1 MKNFLKNYEFTLTVK
16 GPVHIGDGKTLTKV
30 DYFFYKDRIC
40 FPNLHKMFTYIKQ
53 MHLTSDYESFMYSAN
68 NNLTYWLN
76 HKRIISAVAEKCTD
90 YSISLVG
97 SSASK
102 PRNLSTFAKDPYGNP
117 YIPGSSLKGLIRTL
131 LLAKEI
137 VDNPDDYAEIRNDIR
152 RSINDPRKN
161 IISNLYKA
169 SSTIPK
175 AKRLEKI
182 VDEAIKSKLNKASST
197 IEEIA
202 FHNLN
207 CLKERKERKNA
218 VNDVFKGLIVSDSQ
232 PLSTN
237 DLIVTEKIDYNV
249 VGNEKP
255 LPLYRESLVP
265 NTQVKFNVTIDTS
278 IFNYTIDDILQ
289 AVKLFAEDYYTYF
302 SSNFRGIKKPTSN
315 TVWLG
320 GGASYVSKTI
330 MYNLFGDDA
339 YNIVSSVLNVT
350 QKHHDH
356 GADKD
361 KGVSPVTVKLTKY
374 NNTLC
379 HYGECTLSISEK

>member
-1 MKNFLKNYEFTLTVK
+1 MKNFLKNYEVTLTVK

-30 DYFFYKDRIC
+30 DYFFYKDRIY
-40 FPNLHKMFTYIKQ
+40 FPNLHKMFLYIKQ
-53 MHLTSDYESFMYSAN
+53 MHLTSDYESFMYSARN
-68 NNLTYWLN
+68 DLTYWLN
-76 HKRIISAVAEKCTD
+76 RKRIISTVAEKCTD
-90 YSISLVG
+90 YSVAL
-97 SSASK
+97 SK
-102 PRNLSTFAKDPYGNP
+102 LPNLKSWKLSTFIKDPYDNP

-202 FHNLN
+202 FHKLN

-237 DLIVTEKIDYNV
+237 DLIITQKMDYNV
-249 VGNEKP
+249 IDKMNY
-255 LPLYRESLVP
+255 LSYRESLVP

-278 IFNYTIDDILQ
+278 IFNYTINDILQ
-289 AVKLFAEDYYTYF
+289 AVKLFAENYYTYF

-320 GGASYVSKTI
+320 GGAGYVSKTI
-330 MYNLFGDDA
+330 MYNLFGGDVG
-339 YNIVSSVLNVT
+339 IVSSVLNVT

-379 HYGECTLSISEK
+379 HYGECTLSITEK

>member
-30 DYFFYKDRIC
+30 DYFFYKDRIY
-40 FPNLHKMFTYIKQ
+40 FPNLHKMFLYIKQ
-53 MHLTSDYESFMYSAN
+53 MHLTSDYESFMYSARN
-68 NNLTYWLN
+68 DLTYWLN
-76 HKRIISAVAEKCTD
+76 RKRIISTVAEKCTD
-90 YSISLVG
+90 YSVAL
-97 SSASK
+97 SK
-102 PRNLSTFAKDPYGNP
+102 LPNLKSWKLSTFIKDPYGNP

-137 VDNPDDYAEIRNDIR
+137 VDNPDDYAEIESDIR
-152 RSINDPRKN
+152 RGIRN
-161 IISNLYKA
+161 
-169 SSTIPK
+169 PK
-175 AKRLEKI
+175 A
-182 VDEAIKSKLNKASST
+182 IKNNMLNRESST

-202 FHNLN
+202 FHKLN
-207 CLKERKERKNA
+207 CSDKRKNA
-218 VNDVFKGLIVSDSQ
+218 VNDVFKGLIVSDSE

-237 DLIVTEKIDYNV
+237 DLIVTQKIDYNV
-249 VGNEKP
+249 LDKMNY
-255 LPLYRESLVP
+255 LLYRESLIP

-289 AVKLFAEDYYTYF
+289 AVKLFAENYYTYF

-320 GGASYVSKTI
+320 GGAGYVSKTI

-350 QKHHDH
+350 TKHHH
-356 GADKD
+356 DKD
-361 KGVSPVTVKLTKY
+361 KKKGISPVTVKLTKY

-379 HYGECTLSISEK
+379 HYGECTLSIAEK

>member
-16 GPVHIGDGKTLTKV
+16 GPVHIGSGQTLSKM
-30 DYFFYKDRIC
+30 DYFFYKDRIY
-40 FPNLHKMFTYIKQ
+40 FPNFHKMFSYIKQ
-53 MHLTSDYESFMYSAN
+53 MHLINDYESFMYSARN
-68 NNLTYWLN
+68 DLTYWLN
-76 HKRIISAVAEKCTD
+76 RKRIISTVAEKCTD
-90 YSISLVG
+90 YSVAL
-97 SSASK
+97 SK
-102 PRNLSTFAKDPYGNP
+102 LPNLKSWELNAFIKDPYCNP

-137 VDNPDDYAEIRNDIR
+137 VDNPDDFTEIKSEIYEY
-152 RSINDPRKN
+152 IKN
-161 IISNLYKA
+161 TSGN
-169 SSTIPK
+169 
-175 AKRLEKI
+175 
-182 VDEAIKSKLNKASST
+182 IKSKLNNESSNL
-197 IEEIA
+197 EKIA
-202 FHNLN
+202 FYKLN
-207 CLKERKERKNA
+207 CSDNRKNA

-289 AVKLFAEDYYTYF
+289 AVKLFAEDYYNYF
-302 SSNFRGIKKPTSN
+302 SSKFRGIKKPTSN

-320 GGASYVSKTI
+320 GGAGYVSKTI
-330 MYNLFGDDA
+330 MYNLFGGDVG
-339 YNIVSSVLNVT
+339 IVSSVLNVT

-374 NNTLC
+374 NNTLS
-379 HYGECTLSISEK
+379 HYGECTLSIAEK

>member
-1 MKNFLKNYEFTLTVK
+1 MRNFLKNYEFTLTVK

-30 DYFFYKDRIC
+30 DYFFYKDRIY
-40 FPNLHKMFTYIKQ
+40 FPNLHKMFLYIKQ
-53 MHLTSDYESFMYSAN
+53 MHLTSDYESFMYSARN
-68 NNLTYWLN
+68 DLTYWLN
-76 HKRIISAVAEKCTD
+76 DKRIISAVAEKCTD

-102 PRNLSTFAKDPYGNP
+102 PRNLSTFVKDPYGNP

-137 VDNPDDYAEIRNDIR
+137 VDNPDDYAEIERDIR
-152 RSINDPRKN
+152 RGIRNPRANKN
-161 IISNLYKA
+161 NMLNSE
-169 SSTIPK
+169 SST
-175 AKRLEKI
+175 L
-182 VDEAIKSKLNKASST
+182 
-197 IEEIA
+197 EEIA
-202 FHNLN
+202 FHKLN
-207 CLKERKERKNA
+207 CSDKRKNA

-237 DLIVTEKIDYNV
+237 DLIVTEKIDYNI

-289 AVKLFAEDYYTYF
+289 EVKLFAEDYYTYF

-320 GGASYVSKTI
+320 GGAGYVSKTI

-350 QKHHDH
+350 TKHHH
-356 GADKD
+356 DKD
-361 KGVSPVTVKLTKY
+361 TKKGVSPVTVKLTKY

-379 HYGECTLSISEK
+379 HCGECTLSIAEK

>member
-1 MKNFLKNYEFTLTVK
+1 MKNFLKNYEFILTVK

-30 DYFFYKDRIC
+30 DYFFYKDRIY
-40 FPNLHKMFTYIKQ
+40 FPNLHKMFLYIKQ
-53 MHLTSDYESFMYSAN
+53 MHLTSDYESFMYSARN
-68 NNLTYWLN
+68 DLTYWLN
-76 HKRIISAVAEKCTD
+76 RKRIISTVAEKCTD
-90 YSISLVG
+90 YSVAL
-97 SSASK
+97 SK
-102 PRNLSTFAKDPYGNP
+102 LPNLKSWKLSTFIKDPYGNP

-137 VDNPDDYAEIRNDIR
+137 VDNPDDYAEIESDIR
-152 RSINDPRKN
+152 RGIRNPRAN
-161 IISNLYKA
+161 RNNM
-169 SSTIPK
+169 
-175 AKRLEKI
+175 
-182 VDEAIKSKLNKASST
+182 LNRESST

-202 FHNLN
+202 FHKLN
-207 CLKERKERKNA
+207 CSDKRKNA
-218 VNDVFKGLIVSDSQ
+218 VNDVFKGLIVSDSE

-237 DLIVTEKIDYNV
+237 DLIVTQKIDYNV
-249 VGNEKP
+249 LDKMNY
-255 LPLYRESLVP
+255 LLYRESLIP

-289 AVKLFAEDYYTYF
+289 AVKLFAENYYTYF

-320 GGASYVSKTI
+320 GGAGYVSKTI

-350 QKHHDH
+350 TKHHH
-356 GADKD
+356 DKD
-361 KGVSPVTVKLTKY
+361 KKKRVSPVTVKLTKY

-379 HYGECTLSISEK
+379 HYGECTLSIAEK

>member
-1 MKNFLKNYEFTLTVK
+1 MKNFLKNYEVTLTVK

-30 DYFFYKDRIC
+30 DYFFYKDRIY
-40 FPNLHKMFTYIKQ
+40 FPNLHKMFLYIKQ
-53 MHLTSDYESFMYSAN
+53 MHLIDDYESFMYSARN
-68 NNLTYWLN
+68 DLTYWLN
-76 HKRIISAVAEKCTD
+76 RKRIISTVAEKCTD
-90 YSISLVG
+90 YSVAL
-97 SSASK
+97 SK
-102 PRNLSTFAKDPYGNP
+102 LPNLKSWKLSIFIKDPYGNP

-137 VDNPDDYAEIRNDIR
+137 VDNPDNYAEIESDIR

-202 FHNLN
+202 FHKLN

-237 DLIVTEKIDYNV
+237 DLTITQKMDYNV
-249 VGNEKP
+249 IDKMNY
-255 LPLYRESLVP
+255 LSYRESLVP

-278 IFNYTIDDILQ
+278 IFNYTINDILQ

-320 GGASYVSKTI
+320 GGAGYVSKTI
-330 MYNLFGDDA
+330 MYNLFGGDVG
-339 YNIVSSVLNVT
+339 IVSSVLNVT

-379 HYGECTLSISEK
+379 HYGECTLSITEK

>member
-30 DYFFYKDRIC
+30 DYFFYKDRIY
-40 FPNLHKMFTYIKQ
+40 FPNLHKMFLCIKQ
-53 MHLTSDYESFMYSAN
+53 MHLTSDYESFMYSARN
-68 NNLTYWLN
+68 DLTYWLN
-76 HKRIISAVAEKCTD
+76 DKSIISAVAEKCTD
-90 YSISLVG
+90 YSVAL
-97 SSASK
+97 SK
-102 PRNLSTFAKDPYGNP
+102 LPNLKSWKLSTFIKDPYGNP

-131 LLAKEI
+131 FLAKEI
-137 VDNPDDYAEIRNDIR
+137 VDNPDDYAEIERDIR
-152 RSINDPRKN
+152 RGIRNPRAN
-161 IISNLYKA
+161 RNNMLNRE
-169 SSTIPK
+169 SST
-175 AKRLEKI
+175 L
-182 VDEAIKSKLNKASST
+182 
-197 IEEIA
+197 EEIA
-202 FHNLN
+202 FHKLN
-207 CLKERKERKNA
+207 CSDKRKNA

-265 NTQVKFNVTIDTS
+265 NTQVKFNIAIDTS

-289 AVKLFAEDYYTYF
+289 AVKLFAENYYTYF

-320 GGASYVSKTI
+320 GGAGYVSKTI
-330 MYNLFGDDA
+330 MYNLFGGDA

-350 QKHHDH
+350 AKQHHHDK
-356 GADKD
+356 DKK

-379 HYGECTLSISEK
+379 HYGECTLSIAEK

>member
-1 MKNFLKNYEFTLTVK
+1 MRNFLKNYEFTLTVK

-30 DYFFYKDRIC
+30 DYFFYKDRIY
-40 FPNLHKMFTYIKQ
+40 FPNLHKMFLYIKQ
-53 MHLTSDYESFMYSAN
+53 MHLTSDYESFMYSARN
-68 NNLTYWLN
+68 DLTYWLN
-76 HKRIISAVAEKCTD
+76 DKRIISAVAEKCTD

-102 PRNLSTFAKDPYGNP
+102 PRNLSTFVKDPYGNP

-137 VDNPDDYAEIRNDIR
+137 VDNPDNYAEIERDIR
-152 RSINDPRKN
+152 RGIRNPRANKN
-161 IISNLYKA
+161 NMLNSE
-169 SSTIPK
+169 SST
-175 AKRLEKI
+175 L
-182 VDEAIKSKLNKASST
+182 
-197 IEEIA
+197 EEIA
-202 FHNLN
+202 FHKLN
-207 CLKERKERKNA
+207 CSDKRKNA

-237 DLIVTEKIDYNV
+237 DLIVTEKIDYNI

-320 GGASYVSKTI
+320 GGAGYVSKTI

-350 QKHHDH
+350 TKHHH
-356 GADKD
+356 DKD
-361 KGVSPVTVKLTKY
+361 TKKGVSPVTVKLTKY

-379 HYGECTLSISEK
+379 HCGECTLSIAEK

>member
-30 DYFFYKDRIC
+30 DYFFYKDRIY
-40 FPNLHKMFTYIKQ
+40 FPNLHKMFLYIKQ

-76 HKRIISAVAEKCTD
+76 DKRIISAVAEKCTD

-102 PRNLSTFAKDPYGNP
+102 PRNLSTFVKDPYGNP

-137 VDNPDDYAEIRNDIR
+137 VDNPDDYAEIESDICRGVRNPRARRNDMLNR
-152 RSINDPRKN
+152 E
-161 IISNLYKA
+161 
-169 SSTIPK
+169 SST
-175 AKRLEKI
+175 L
-182 VDEAIKSKLNKASST
+182 
-197 IEEIA
+197 EEIA
-202 FHNLN
+202 FHKLN
-207 CLKERKERKNA
+207 CSDKRKNA

-320 GGASYVSKTI
+320 GGAGYVSKTI

-350 QKHHDH
+350 AKQHHHDK
-356 GADKD
+356 DKK

>member
-30 DYFFYKDRIC
+30 DYFFYKDRIY
-40 FPNLHKMFTYIKQ
+40 FPNLHKMFSYIKQ
-53 MHLTSDYESFMYSAN
+53 MHLINDYESFMYSAN

-76 HKRIISAVAEKCTD
+76 DKRIISAVAEKCTD

-102 PRNLSTFAKDPYGNP
+102 PRNLSTFVKDPYGNP

-137 VDNPDDYAEIRNDIR
+137 VDNPDNYAEIERDIR
-152 RSINDPRKN
+152 RGIRNPRAN
-161 IISNLYKA
+161 RNNMLNRE
-169 SSTIPK
+169 SST
-175 AKRLEKI
+175 L
-182 VDEAIKSKLNKASST
+182 
-197 IEEIA
+197 EEIA
-202 FHNLN
+202 FHKLN
-207 CLKERKERKNA
+207 CSDKRKNA

-320 GGASYVSKTI
+320 GGAGYVSKTI

-350 QKHHDH
+350 AKQHHHDK
-356 GADKD
+356 DKK

-379 HYGECTLSISEK
+379 HYGECTLSITEK

>member
-1 MKNFLKNYEFTLTVK
+1 MKKFLKNYEFTLTVK

-30 DYFFYKDRIC
+30 DYFFYKDRIY
-40 FPNLHKMFTYIKQ
+40 FPNLHKMFLYIKQ
-53 MHLTSDYESFMYSAN
+53 MHLTSDYESFMYSARN
-68 NNLTYWLN
+68 DLTYWLN
-76 HKRIISAVAEKCTD
+76 DKRIISAVAEKCTD

-102 PRNLSTFAKDPYGNP
+102 PRNLSTFVKDPYGNP

-137 VDNPDDYAEIRNDIR
+137 VDNPDDYAEIERDIR
-152 RSINDPRKN
+152 RGIRNPRANKN
-161 IISNLYKA
+161 NMLNRE
-169 SSTIPK
+169 SST
-175 AKRLEKI
+175 L
-182 VDEAIKSKLNKASST
+182 
-197 IEEIA
+197 EEIA
-202 FHNLN
+202 FHKLN
-207 CLKERKERKNA
+207 CSDKRKNA

-265 NTQVKFNVTIDTS
+265 NTQVKFNIAIDTS

-289 AVKLFAEDYYTYF
+289 AVKLFAENYYTYF

-320 GGASYVSKTI
+320 GGAGYVSKTI

-350 QKHHDH
+350 AKQHHHD
-356 GADKD
+356 KD
-361 KGVSPVTVKLTKY
+361 TKKGVSPVTVKLTKY

-379 HYGECTLSISEK
+379 HYGECTLSITEK

>member
-16 GPVHIGDGKTLTKV
+16 GPVHIGNGKTLSKV
-30 DYFFYKDRIC
+30 DYFFYKDRIY
-40 FPNLHKMFTYIKQ
+40 FPNLHKMFLYIKQ
-53 MHLTSDYESFMYSAN
+53 MHLIDDYESFMYSARN
-68 NNLTYWLN
+68 DLTYWLN
-76 HKRIISAVAEKCTD
+76 RKRIISTVAEKCTD
-90 YSISLVG
+90 YSIAL
-97 SSASK
+97 SK
-102 PRNLSTFAKDPYGNP
+102 LPNLKSWKLSTFIKDPYGNP

-137 VDNPDDYAEIRNDIR
+137 VDNPDNYAEIESDIR
-152 RSINDPRKN
+152 RGIRNPRAN
-161 IISNLYKA
+161 RNNMLNRE
-169 SSTIPK
+169 SST
-175 AKRLEKI
+175 L
-182 VDEAIKSKLNKASST
+182 
-197 IEEIA
+197 EEIA
-202 FHNLN
+202 FHKLN
-207 CLKERKERKNA
+207 CSDNRKNA

-237 DLIVTEKIDYNV
+237 DLIITQKMDYNV
-249 VGNEKP
+249 IDKMNY
-255 LPLYRESLVP
+255 LSYRESLVP

-278 IFNYTIDDILQ
+278 VFNYTIDDILQ
-289 AVKLFAEDYYTYF
+289 AVKLFAADYYTYF

-320 GGASYVSKTI
+320 GGAGYVSKTI

-350 QKHHDH
+350 AKQHHHDK
-356 GADKD
+356 DKK

-379 HYGECTLSISEK
+379 HYGECTLSIAEK

>member
-30 DYFFYKDRIC
+30 DYFFYKDRIY
-40 FPNLHKMFTYIKQ
+40 FPNLHKMFLYIKQ
-53 MHLTSDYESFMYSAN
+53 IHLTSDYESFMYSAN

-76 HKRIISAVAEKCTD
+76 RKRIISTVAEKCTD
-90 YSISLVG
+90 YSVTL
-97 SSASK
+97 SK
-102 PRNLSTFAKDPYGNP
+102 LPNLKSWKLSTFIKDPYGNP

-161 IISNLYKA
+161 IVSNLYKA

-182 VDEAIKSKLNKASST
+182 VDEAIKSNLNKASST

-202 FHNLN
+202 FHKLN
-207 CLKERKERKNA
+207 CLKERKNA
-218 VNDVFKGLIVSDSQ
+218 VNDIFKGLIVSDSQ

-237 DLIVTEKIDYNV
+237 DLIITQKMDYNV
-249 VGNEKP
+249 IDKMNY
-255 LPLYRESLVP
+255 LSYRESLVP

-278 IFNYTIDDILQ
+278 IFNYTINDILQ

-302 SSNFRGIKKPTSN
+302 SSNFRVIKKPTSN

-320 GGASYVSKTI
+320 GGAGYVSKTI
-330 MYNLFGDDA
+330 MYNLFGGDVG
-339 YNIVSSVLNVT
+339 IVSSVLNVT

-379 HYGECTLSISEK
+379 HYGECTLSITEK

>member
-30 DYFFYKDRIC
+30 DYFFYKDRIY
-40 FPNLHKMFTYIKQ
+40 FPNLHKMFLYIKQ
-53 MHLTSDYESFMYSAN
+53 MHLTSDYECFMYSAN

-76 HKRIISAVAEKCTD
+76 DKRIISAVAEKCTD

-102 PRNLSTFAKDPYGNP
+102 PRNLSTFVKDPYGNP

-137 VDNPDDYAEIRNDIR
+137 VDNPDNYAEIERDIR
-152 RSINDPRKN
+152 RGIAEIESDIRRGIRNPRAN
-161 IISNLYKA
+161 RNNMLNRE
-169 SSTIPK
+169 SST
-175 AKRLEKI
+175 L
-182 VDEAIKSKLNKASST
+182 
-197 IEEIA
+197 EEIA
-202 FHNLN
+202 FHKLN
-207 CLKERKERKNA
+207 CSDKRKNA

-237 DLIVTEKIDYNV
+237 DLIVTQKIDYNV
-249 VGNEKP
+249 LDKMNY
-255 LPLYRESLVP
+255 LLYRESLIP
-265 NTQVKFNVTIDTS
+265 NTQVKFNISIDTS

-289 AVKLFAEDYYTYF
+289 AVKLFAEYYYTYF

-320 GGASYVSKTI
+320 GGAGYVSKTI

-350 QKHHDH
+350 AKQHHHDK
-356 GADKD
+356 DKK

-379 HYGECTLSISEK
+379 HYGECTLSITEK

>member
-1 MKNFLKNYEFTLTVK
+1 MKKFLKNYEFTLTVK

-30 DYFFYKDRIC
+30 DYFFYKDRIY
-40 FPNLHKMFTYIKQ
+40 FPNLHKMFLYIKQ

-76 HKRIISAVAEKCTD
+76 RKRIISTVAEKCTD
-90 YSISLVG
+90 YSVAL
-97 SSASK
+97 SK
-102 PRNLSTFAKDPYGNP
+102 LPNLKSWKLSTFIKDPYGNP

-137 VDNPDDYAEIRNDIR
+137 VDNPDDFTEIKSEIYEY
-152 RSINDPRKN
+152 IKN
-161 IISNLYKA
+161 TSGN
-169 SSTIPK
+169 
-175 AKRLEKI
+175 
-182 VDEAIKSKLNKASST
+182 IKSKLNNESSNL
-197 IEEIA
+197 EKIA
-202 FHNLN
+202 FHKLN
-207 CLKERKERKNA
+207 CIKERENA

-265 NTQVKFNVTIDTS
+265 NTQVNFNVTIDTS
-278 IFNYTIDDILQ
+278 IFNYTINDILQ
-289 AVKLFAEDYYTYF
+289 AVKLFAEDYYNYF
-302 SSNFRGIKKPTSN
+302 SSKFRGIKKPTSN

-320 GGASYVSKTI
+320 GGAGYVSKTI
-330 MYNLFGDDA
+330 MYNLFGGDVG
-339 YNIVSSVLNVT
+339 IVSSVLNVT

-379 HYGECTLSISEK
+379 HYGECTLSITEK

>member
-1 MKNFLKNYEFTLTVK
+1 MRNFLKNYEFTLTVK

-30 DYFFYKDRIC
+30 DYFFYKDRIY
-40 FPNLHKMFTYIKQ
+40 FPNLHKMFLYIKQ
-53 MHLTSDYESFMYSAN
+53 MHLTSDYESFMYSARN
-68 NNLTYWLN
+68 DLTYWLN
-76 HKRIISAVAEKCTD
+76 DKRIISAVAEKCTD

-102 PRNLSTFAKDPYGNP
+102 PRNLSTFVKDPYGNP

-137 VDNPDDYAEIRNDIR
+137 VDNPDDYAEIERDIR
-152 RSINDPRKN
+152 RGTRNPRANKN
-161 IISNLYKA
+161 NMLNSE
-169 SSTIPK
+169 SST
-175 AKRLEKI
+175 L
-182 VDEAIKSKLNKASST
+182 
-197 IEEIA
+197 EEIA
-202 FHNLN
+202 FHKLN
-207 CLKERKERKNA
+207 CSDKRKNA

-237 DLIVTEKIDYNV
+237 DLIVTEKIDYNI

-320 GGASYVSKTI
+320 GGAGYVSKTI

-350 QKHHDH
+350 TKHHH
-356 GADKD
+356 DKD
-361 KGVSPVTVKLTKY
+361 TKKGVSPVTVKLTKY

-379 HYGECTLSISEK
+379 HCGECTLSIAEK

>member
-30 DYFFYKDRIC
+30 DYFFYKDRIY
-40 FPNLHKMFTYIKQ
+40 FPNLHKMFLYIKQ

-76 HKRIISAVAEKCTD
+76 DKRIISAVAEKCTD

-102 PRNLSTFAKDPYGNP
+102 PRNLSTFVKDPYGNP

-137 VDNPDDYAEIRNDIR
+137 VDNPDDYAEIESDICRGVRNPRARRNDMLNR
-152 RSINDPRKN
+152 E
-161 IISNLYKA
+161 
-169 SSTIPK
+169 SST
-175 AKRLEKI
+175 L
-182 VDEAIKSKLNKASST
+182 
-197 IEEIA
+197 EEIA
-202 FHNLN
+202 FHKLN
-207 CLKERKERKNA
+207 CSDKRKNA

-302 SSNFRGIKKPTSN
+302 SSNFRGNKKPTSN

-320 GGASYVSKTI
+320 GGAGYVSKTI

-350 QKHHDH
+350 AKQHHHDK
-356 GADKD
+356 DKK

-379 HYGECTLSISEK
+379 HYGECTLSITEK

>member
-1 MKNFLKNYEFTLTVK
+1 MRNFLKNYEFTLTVK

-30 DYFFYKDRIC
+30 DYFFYKDRIY
-40 FPNLHKMFTYIKQ
+40 FPNLHKMFLYIKQ
-53 MHLTSDYESFMYSAN
+53 MHLTSDYESFMYSARN
-68 NNLTYWLN
+68 DLTYWLN
-76 HKRIISAVAEKCTD
+76 DKRIISAVAEKCTD

-102 PRNLSTFAKDPYGNP
+102 PRNLSTFVKDPYGNP

-137 VDNPDDYAEIRNDIR
+137 VDNPDDYAEIERDIR
-152 RSINDPRKN
+152 RGIRNPRANKN
-161 IISNLYKA
+161 NMLNSE
-169 SSTIPK
+169 SST
-175 AKRLEKI
+175 L
-182 VDEAIKSKLNKASST
+182 
-197 IEEIA
+197 EEIA
-202 FHNLN
+202 FHKLN
-207 CLKERKERKNA
+207 CSDKRKNA

-237 DLIVTEKIDYNV
+237 DLIVTEKIDYNI

-320 GGASYVSKTI
+320 GGAGYVCKTI

-350 QKHHDH
+350 TKHHH
-356 GADKD
+356 DKD
-361 KGVSPVTVKLTKY
+361 TKKGVSPVTVKLTKY

-379 HYGECTLSISEK
+379 HCGECTLSIAEK

>member
-16 GPVHIGDGKTLTKV
+16 GPVHIGNGKTLSKV

-40 FPNLHKMFTYIKQ
+40 FPNLHKMFTYINQ

-76 HKRIISAVAEKCTD
+76 DKRIISAVAEKCID

-102 PRNLSTFAKDPYGNP
+102 PRNLSTFVKDPYGNP

-137 VDNPDDYAEIRNDIR
+137 VDNSDNYAEIESDIR
-152 RSINDPRKN
+152 RDIRNPRAIKN
-161 IISNLYKA
+161 NMLNKE
-169 SSTIPK
+169 SST
-175 AKRLEKI
+175 L
-182 VDEAIKSKLNKASST
+182 
-197 IEEIA
+197 EEIA
-202 FHNLN
+202 FYKLN
-207 CLKERKERKNA
+207 CSDNRKNA

-289 AVKLFAEDYYTYF
+289 AVKLFAADYYTYF

-320 GGASYVSKTI
+320 GGAGYVSKTI

-379 HYGECTLSISEK
+379 HYGECTLSITEK

>member
-16 GPVHIGDGKTLTKV
+16 GPVHIGNGKTLSKV
-30 DYFFYKDRIC
+30 DYFFYKDRIY
-40 FPNLHKMFTYIKQ
+40 FPNLHKMFLYIKQ
-53 MHLTSDYESFMYSAN
+53 MHLIDDYESFMYSARN
-68 NNLTYWLN
+68 DLTYWLN
-76 HKRIISAVAEKCTD
+76 RKRIISTVAEKCTD
-90 YSISLVG
+90 YSVAL
-97 SSASK
+97 SK
-102 PRNLSTFAKDPYGNP
+102 LPNLKSWKLSTFIKDPYGNP

-137 VDNPDDYAEIRNDIR
+137 VDNPDDYAEIERDICRSIAEIESDIR
-152 RSINDPRKN
+152 RGIRNPRAN
-161 IISNLYKA
+161 RNNMLNRE
-169 SSTIPK
+169 SST
-175 AKRLEKI
+175 L
-182 VDEAIKSKLNKASST
+182 
-197 IEEIA
+197 EEIA
-202 FHNLN
+202 FHKLN
-207 CLKERKERKNA
+207 CSDNRKNA

-320 GGASYVSKTI
+320 GGAGYVSKTI

-350 QKHHDH
+350 AKQHHHDK
-356 GADKD
+356 DKK

-379 HYGECTLSISEK
+379 HYGECTLSITEK

>member
-16 GPVHIGDGKTLTKV
+16 GPVHIGNGKTLSKV
-30 DYFFYKDRIC
+30 DYFFYKDRIY
-40 FPNLHKMFTYIKQ
+40 FPNLHKMFLYIKQ
-53 MHLTSDYESFMYSAN
+53 MHLIDDYESFMYSAN

-76 HKRIISAVAEKCTD
+76 DKRIISAVAEKCTD

-102 PRNLSTFAKDPYGNP
+102 PRNLSTFVKDPYGNP

-137 VDNPDDYAEIRNDIR
+137 VDNPDDYAEIESDICRGVRNPRARRNDMLNR
-152 RSINDPRKN
+152 E
-161 IISNLYKA
+161 
-169 SSTIPK
+169 SST
-175 AKRLEKI
+175 L
-182 VDEAIKSKLNKASST
+182 
-197 IEEIA
+197 EEIA
-202 FHNLN
+202 FHKLN
-207 CLKERKERKNA
+207 CSDKRKNA

-320 GGASYVSKTI
+320 GGAGYVSKTI

-350 QKHHDH
+350 AKQHHHDK
-356 GADKD
+356 DKK

-379 HYGECTLSISEK
+379 HYGECTLSITEK

>member
-1 MKNFLKNYEFTLTVK
+1 MRNFLKNYEFTLTVK
-16 GPVHIGDGKTLTKV
+16 GPVHIGDGKTLTKG
-30 DYFFYKDRIC
+30 DYFFYKDRIY
-40 FPNLHKMFTYIKQ
+40 FPNLHKMFLYIKQ
-53 MHLTSDYESFMYSAN
+53 MHLTSDYESFMYSARN
-68 NNLTYWLN
+68 DLTYWLN
-76 HKRIISAVAEKCTD
+76 DKRIISAVAEKCTD

-102 PRNLSTFAKDPYGNP
+102 PRNLSTFVKDPYGNP

-137 VDNPDDYAEIRNDIR
+137 VDNPDDYAEIERDIR
-152 RSINDPRKN
+152 RGIRNPRANKN
-161 IISNLYKA
+161 NMLNSE
-169 SSTIPK
+169 SST
-175 AKRLEKI
+175 L
-182 VDEAIKSKLNKASST
+182 
-197 IEEIA
+197 EEIA
-202 FHNLN
+202 FHKLN
-207 CLKERKERKNA
+207 CSDKRKNA

-237 DLIVTEKIDYNV
+237 DLIVTEKIDYNI

-320 GGASYVSKTI
+320 GGAGYVSKTI

-350 QKHHDH
+350 TKHHH
-356 GADKD
+356 DKD
-361 KGVSPVTVKLTKY
+361 TKKGVSPVTVKLTKY

-379 HYGECTLSISEK
+379 HCGECTLSIAEK

>member
-30 DYFFYKDRIC
+30 DYFFYKDRIY
-40 FPNLHKMFTYIKQ
+40 FPNLHKMFLYIKQ

-76 HKRIISAVAEKCTD
+76 DKRIISAVAEKCTD

-102 PRNLSTFAKDPYGNP
+102 PRNLSTFVKDPYGNP

-137 VDNPDDYAEIRNDIR
+137 VDNPDNYAEIRNDIR

-169 SSTIPK
+169 SST
-175 AKRLEKI
+175 LEEI
-182 VDEAIKSKLNKASST
+182 VFHKLNCSDK
-197 IEEIA
+197 
-202 FHNLN
+202 
-207 CLKERKERKNA
+207 RKNA

-320 GGASYVSKTI
+320 GGAGYVSKTI

-379 HYGECTLSISEK
+379 HYGECTLSIAEK

>member
-30 DYFFYKDRIC
+30 DYFFYKDRIY
-40 FPNLHKMFTYIKQ
+40 FPNLHKMFSYIKQ
-53 MHLTSDYESFMYSAN
+53 MHLINDYESFMYSAN

-76 HKRIISAVAEKCTD
+76 DKRIISAVAEKCTD

-102 PRNLSTFAKDPYGNP
+102 PRNLSTFVKDPYGNP

-137 VDNPDDYAEIRNDIR
+137 VDNPDDYAEIESDICRGVRNPRARRNDMLNR
-152 RSINDPRKN
+152 E
-161 IISNLYKA
+161 
-169 SSTIPK
+169 SST
-175 AKRLEKI
+175 L
-182 VDEAIKSKLNKASST
+182 
-197 IEEIA
+197 EEIA
-202 FHNLN
+202 FHKLN
-207 CLKERKERKNA
+207 CSDKRKNA

-320 GGASYVSKTI
+320 GGAGYVSKTI

-350 QKHHDH
+350 AKQHHHDK
-356 GADKD
+356 DKK

-379 HYGECTLSISEK
+379 HYGECTLSITEK

>member
-1 MKNFLKNYEFTLTVK
+1 MKNFLKNYEVTLTVK

-30 DYFFYKDRIC
+30 DYFFYKDRIY
-40 FPNLHKMFTYIKQ
+40 FPNLHKMFLYIKQ
-53 MHLTSDYESFMYSAN
+53 MHLIDDYESFMYSARN
-68 NNLTYWLN
+68 DLTYWLN
-76 HKRIISAVAEKCTD
+76 RKRIISTVAEKCTD
-90 YSISLVG
+90 YSVTL
-97 SSASK
+97 SK
-102 PRNLSTFAKDPYGNP
+102 LPNLKSWKLSTFIKDPYGNP

-137 VDNPDDYAEIRNDIR
+137 VDNPDDCAEIRNDIR

-161 IISNLYKA
+161 IVSNLYKA

-202 FHNLN
+202 FHKLN

-218 VNDVFKGLIVSDSQ
+218 VNDIFKGLIVSDSQ

-237 DLIVTEKIDYNV
+237 DLIITQKMDYNV
-249 VGNEKP
+249 IDKMNY
-255 LPLYRESLVP
+255 LSYRESLVP

-278 IFNYTIDDILQ
+278 IFNYTINDILQ

-320 GGASYVSKTI
+320 GGAGYVSKTI
-330 MYNLFGDDA
+330 MYNLFGGDVG
-339 YNIVSSVLNVT
+339 IVSSVLNVT

-379 HYGECTLSISEK
+379 HYGECTLSITEK

>member
-1 MKNFLKNYEFTLTVK
+1 MRNFLKNYEFTLTVK

-30 DYFFYKDRIC
+30 DYFFYKDRIY
-40 FPNLHKMFTYIKQ
+40 FPNLHKMFLYIKQ
-53 MHLTSDYESFMYSAN
+53 MHLTSDYESFMYSARN
-68 NNLTYWLN
+68 DLTYWLN
-76 HKRIISAVAEKCTD
+76 DKRIISAVAEKCTD

-102 PRNLSTFAKDPYGNP
+102 PRNLSTFVKDPYGNP

-137 VDNPDDYAEIRNDIR
+137 VDNPDDYAEIERDIR
-152 RSINDPRKN
+152 RGIRNPRANKN
-161 IISNLYKA
+161 NMLNSE
-169 SSTIPK
+169 SST
-175 AKRLEKI
+175 L
-182 VDEAIKSKLNKASST
+182 
-197 IEEIA
+197 EEIA
-202 FHNLN
+202 FHKLN
-207 CLKERKERKNA
+207 CSDKRKNA

-237 DLIVTEKIDYNV
+237 DLIVTEKIDYNI

-278 IFNYTIDDILQ
+278 FFNYTIDDILQ

-320 GGASYVSKTI
+320 GGAGYVSKTI

-350 QKHHDH
+350 TKHHH
-356 GADKD
+356 DKD
-361 KGVSPVTVKLTKY
+361 TKKGVSPVTVKLTKY

-379 HYGECTLSISEK
+379 HCGECTLSIAEK